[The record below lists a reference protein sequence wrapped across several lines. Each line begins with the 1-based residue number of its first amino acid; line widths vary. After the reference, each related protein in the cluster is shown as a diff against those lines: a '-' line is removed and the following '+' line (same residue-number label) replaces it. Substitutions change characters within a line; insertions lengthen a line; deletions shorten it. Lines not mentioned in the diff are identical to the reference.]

1 MNEPNK
7 KLTLVVRLILLVWG
21 LILGWWFAGF
31 ILGLYPEYFNP
42 AVGIVIRT
50 VNAIV
55 FGVILATLAKPVS
68 VFTMFVGRKLRSAFT
83 EKPLYVTGSVA
94 LGLVIGAM
102 AGVLANAIVE
112 LFTAVFAAKFII
124 DLTAAAVFAYIG
136 YLICK
141 KWLSTNVST
150 EENVIIEYSGYIV
163 SYGAF
168 FSERVVY
175 VTELIN
181 GKIYILDSTVRKL
194 IELSNCDESAK
205 TALNNYLKLSEYASV
220 RIVNTQPDSD
230 ETENLLNL
238 AENKLL
244 KIIVGDGSEI
254 KTERNVKVLSL
265 ADL

>member
-7 KLTLVVRLILLVWG
+7 KLTLVVRIILLVWG

-31 ILGLYPEYFNP
+31 VLGLYPEYLNP
-42 AVGIVIRT
+42 VVSIALRS
-50 VNAIV
+50 VNAVV
-55 FGVILATLAKPVS
+55 FGVILATLARPVS
-68 VFTMFVGRKLRSAFT
+68 VFALFVARKLRAMFT
-83 EKPLYVTGSVA
+83 DKPLYVTGSVA

-102 AGVLANAIVE
+102 AGVLANAIVM
-112 LFTAVFAAKFII
+112 LFTDIFAARFII
-124 DLTAAAVFAYIG
+124 DLAAAAIFAYVG

-141 KWLSTNVST
+141 KWLSPSGST
-150 EENVIIEYSGYIV
+150 EENIIIEYSGYII

-181 GKIYILDSTVRKL
+181 GKIYILDSTIRKL

-220 RIVNTQPDSD
+220 KIVNTNPDSD

-244 KIIVGDGSEI
+244 KIIVGDKSEI
-254 KTERNVKVLSL
+254 KTEREVKVLSL
-265 ADL
+265 SDL